1 MNYLSPWY
9 ERFAQSLIW
18 AAIVWTAL
26 QLPIVQGSFVGAP
39 DVYGLQSVLRL
50 QKNLVSGNAA
60 PAVLVDFSDDDW
72 AFAAAR
78 RPPSDTP
85 APPEPA
91 PLYVPRYALGE
102 TLDFLSQSGAV
113 AVFVDVDTSFVP
125 PAEADAAY
133 AAAIARWRARPNAPL
148 LAIARTDWERP
159 SLFERNG
166 MTTPGPGEN
175 VVEGTVRIWA
185 DEERVVDN
193 VEYWSCEGPRGA
205 KTPRASV
212 AVYLAAA
219 ARYDNGVKGRAAVDE
234 ALAKIRCD
242 ADADKSHFVVG
253 VPGDDLVFPAQNGPI
268 HYHMGLD
275 ETADGAWVSARWP
288 STTLRPAPAARCRND
303 TPRVAS
309 LLHVSDILAGM
320 DAGGASDSLVCG
332 AMVVVGSTSAIVRDV
347 HPSPYGNMP
356 GAFILANAARGLDLA
371 GPLRRYPYWAGL
383 AVVAGVCALVF
394 LAHEGIHR
402 WSHAILRRRPR
413 SRRGAA
419 FRWALIKIT
428 HPLTLSLLITNL
440 LFLVGMAAT
449 FAMIKDGYWGVFAAS
464 VLAASLSN
472 AFDDV
477 EAMRRVLLEP
487 AESSTTG

>member
-18 AAIVWTAL
+18 AAVVWTAL
-26 QLPIVQGSFVGAP
+26 QLTIVQGSFVGAP

-50 QKNLVSGNAA
+50 QKNLVSGDAA
-60 PAVLVDFSDDDW
+60 PVVLIDFSDEDW

-85 APPEPA
+85 APPEPP

-102 TLDFLSQSGAV
+102 TLDFLSKSGAV

-125 PAEADAAY
+125 PANADRAY
-133 AAAIARWRARPNAPL
+133 ADAIARWRALPDAPL
-148 LAIARTDWERP
+148 LAIARTDWEQP

-166 MTTPGPGEN
+166 MPAPAPGEN
-175 VVEGTVRIWA
+175 VVEGTVRIFA
-185 DEERVVDN
+185 DQERIVDN
-193 VEYWSCEGPRGA
+193 VEFWSCEGPRGA
-205 KTPRASV
+205 QTPRASV

-219 ARYDNGVKGRAAVDE
+219 ARFDSGRKGRAAVDA
-234 ALAKIRCD
+234 ALANIRCD
-242 ADADKSHFVVG
+242 DAKARLVVG
-253 VPGDDLVFPAQNGPI
+253 VPGDDLIFPARDGPI
-268 HYHMGLD
+268 HYHLGLK
-275 ETADGAWVSARWP
+275 ETADGAWVSERWP
-288 STTLRPAPAARCRND
+288 STALRPAPASRCRND
-303 TPRVAS
+303 TLPVAG
-309 LLHVSDILAGM
+309 LLRVSDILAGM
-320 DAGGASDSLVCG
+320 DSGGVSDSLVCG
-332 AMVVVGSTSAIVRDV
+332 AMVVVGSTSRVVRDV
-347 HPSPYGNMP
+347 HPSPYGDMP
-356 GAFILANAARGLDLA
+356 GAFILANAARGLDLT

-383 AVVAGVCALVF
+383 AVVAAICAIVF

-402 WSHAILRRRPR
+402 WSHAILIRKPR

-419 FRWALIKIT
+419 FRWAVSKVT
-428 HPLTLSLLITNL
+428 HPLTLSLVITNL
-440 LFLVGMAAT
+440 LFVVGIAAT
-449 FAMIKDGYWGVFAAS
+449 FVMIKDGYWGVFAAS

-487 AESSTTG
+487 VESPTTG